1 MNILLI
7 VESPTKQTSFAK
19 YLKDQDNHY
28 TIASSKGHIR
38 DLKIS
43 GIGGFGVDI
52 DNGFKPTYRIIK
64 GKEDI
69 VKELEKEV
77 KKVDK
82 VILAT
87 DPDREG
93 ESIAWHL
100 ADALKLDVA
109 TTDRIEFYEITKEKI
124 IDALSRPRKIN
135 MDMVMS
141 QEARRILDRIVGF
154 MLSKILNKKVYAPAG
169 GRVQSVALRFVIE
182 REMEVLAFHPQ
193 TYFTIETELTTP
205 KLPLPLELVA
215 FQQQALKNTDDK
227 TDPSG
232 YRKIIPISTE
242 AIAQSFIDKLP
253 QALTLQ
259 EVLITSKKKESKAAF
274 RTSTLQQEASS
285 HKDLRF
291 SPQRTQSVAQ
301 GLYEGVTIG
310 DENVGLITYI
320 RTDSDRLSDTF
331 IAEASSFI
339 QTTYGQDY
347 LSDKPKSKTA
357 ILQSQDAHEAIRPTS
372 ITRTPEMMAAYL
384 TTDQLKLYR
393 LIYSRALASL
403 MTPKK
408 YDVTTYTFKGGDF
421 TFRAQGS
428 VVTFEGYTKAYPVV
442 EDDEGSQLPQLFK
455 GQSFPLVFKELKPHA
470 TSGPS
475 RFSEAK
481 LIQEMEYRGIGRPS
495 TYAATIARLKDHH
508 YVSVKSH
515 TLYPNPEAHAAMKYL
530 MTYFQYLINPTYTSE
545 MELKL
550 DEVKDGEVTR
560 LDLLNDFYTHFK
572 AQYELA
578 GDLPSDDPALHF
590 YGSCP
595 TCKVGTIVPRRSR
608 FGVFLGC
615 NKYPTCKFVSND
627 VPLPWIKENPSE
639 GEDQEDGNGKG
650 VFQSKKPVA
659 EPIGKDC
666 PLCGKPLIKRFAKR
680 GGRPFVGCSGFPSC
694 RHLENVDGTVIV
706 LKERPVKKSAKSAK
720 AAKPEKATKT
730 DQVAKT
736 PKAKKTKKA

>member
-19 YLKDQDNHY
+19 YLTGQEHTY

-38 DLKIS
+38 DLAIS
-43 GIGGFGVDI
+43 GEGGFGVDI
-52 DNGFKPTYRIIK
+52 KQGFKANYRIIK
-64 GKEDI
+64 GKEAI
-69 VKELEKEV
+69 VKDLEKAA
-77 KKVDK
+77 KKADK

-100 ADALKLDVA
+100 ADALKLDIEN
-109 TTDRIEFYEITKEKI
+109 TDRIEFYEITKEKI
-124 IDALSRPRKIN
+124 IEALKHPRKIN
-135 MDMVMS
+135 MDMVQS

-182 REMEVLAFHPQ
+182 RELEVLAFNPQ
-193 TYFTIETELTTP
+193 TYYTIETDLTTP
-205 KLPLPLELVA
+205 QQALPLELISY
-215 FQQQALKNTDDK
+215 QQQSLRNSDDK
-227 TDPSG
+227 TDPTG
-232 YRKIIPISTE
+232 YRKIIPLSTK
-242 AIAQSFIDKLP
+242 AIAQQYIDLLP
-253 QALTLQ
+253 K
-259 EVLITSKKKESKAAF
+259 EVLLKEVTVVSKKKESKAAF

-301 GLYEGVTIG
+301 SLYEGVTIG
-310 DENVGLITYI
+310 EENVGLITYI
-320 RTDSDRLSDTF
+320 RTDSDRLSDAF
-331 IAEASSFI
+331 IAEANEFI
-339 QTTYGQDY
+339 VTNYGQNY
-347 LSDKPKSKTA
+347 LSDKPKAKTA

-372 ITRTPEMMAAYL
+372 LSRTPEMMQAYL
-384 TTDQLKLYR
+384 TNDQYKLYR
-393 LIYSRALASL
+393 LIYARALASL
-403 MTPKK
+403 MTAKK
-408 YDVTTYTFKGGDF
+408 YDVTTYNFEGNGFILK
-421 TFRAQGS
+421 AQGS
-428 VVTFEGYTKAYPVV
+428 VVTFDGYTRVFPVV
-442 EDDEGSQLPQLFK
+442 EEDEGNQLPQLFK
-455 GQSFPLVFKELKPHA
+455 GQKFPLTFKELKEHT

-475 RFSEAK
+475 RYSEAK

-530 MTYFQYLINPTYTSE
+530 LTFFQYLVNPTYTSE

-560 LDLLNDFYTHFK
+560 IDLLNDFYTHFK
-572 AQYELA
+572 EQYEQA

-590 YGSCP
+590 YGTCP
-595 TCKVGTIVPRRSR
+595 KCHEGTIVPRRSR

-615 NKYPTCKFVSND
+615 SKYPTCDFVSNE
-627 VPLPWIKENPSE
+627 VPLPWQKEAPTDT
-639 GEDQEDGNGKG
+639 EDKDEEDNGGKA
-650 VFQSKKPVA
+650 VFQGKKTVA

-666 PLCGKPLIKRFAKR
+666 PVCGKPLIKRFAKR
-680 GGRPFVGCSGFPSC
+680 GGRPFVGCSGFPKC
-694 RHLENVDGTVIV
+694 RHLENMDGTPIV
-706 LKERPVKKSAKSAK
+706 LKERPNKK
-720 AAKPEKATKT
+720 TKFT
-730 DQVAKT
+730 
-736 PKAKKTKKA
+736 KKTKKA

>member
-1 MNILLI
+1 MDILLI
-7 VESPTKQTSFAK
+7 VESPTKQTSFEK
-19 YLKDQDNHY
+19 YLKDQSDRY

-38 DLKIS
+38 DLAIR
-43 GIGGFGVDI
+43 GEGGFGVEI
-52 DNGFKPTYRIIK
+52 EQCFKPTYRIIK
-64 GKEDI
+64 GKEAI
-69 VKELEKEV
+69 VKELQKAA

-100 ADALKLDVA
+100 ADALELDVEK
-109 TTDRIEFYEITKEKI
+109 TERIEFYEINKEKI

-135 MDMVMS
+135 MDMVQS

-182 REMEVLAFHPQ
+182 REMEVLAFQPQ
-193 TYFTIETELTTP
+193 TYFTLESDLQTPTGALPVETIAYQNQSLRMS
-205 KLPLPLELVA
+205 
-215 FQQQALKNTDDK
+215 DDK

-232 YRKIIPISTE
+232 YRKLIPLATE
-242 AIAQSFIDKLP
+242 AIAQGYQQKLP
-253 QALTLQ
+253 KEVTLS
-259 EVLITSKKKESKAAF
+259 EVTITSKKKESRAAF

-291 SPQRTQSVAQ
+291 SPKRTQMVAQ
-301 GLYEGVTIG
+301 SLYEGVTID

-320 RTDSDRLSDTF
+320 RTDSDRLSDGF
-331 IAEASSFI
+331 ITEASDYITKQFGSA
-339 QTTYGQDY
+339 Y
-347 LSDKPKSKTA
+347 LSDKPKAKTA

-372 ITRTPEMMAAYL
+372 LSRTPDSVQAYL
-384 TTDQLKLYR
+384 TVDQLKLYR
-393 LIYSRALASL
+393 LIYARSLASL
-403 MTPKK
+403 MTAKQ
-408 YDVTTYTFKGGDF
+408 YDVTTYTFKGNDF
-421 TFRAQGS
+421 TLKAQGS
-428 VVTFEGYTKAYPVV
+428 VVTFEGYTKVFPVV
-442 EDDEGSQLPQLFK
+442 EEDEGNQLPQLYK
-455 GQSFPLVFKELKPHA
+455 GQTFPLTFKEIKIHHTA
-470 TSGPS
+470 GPS
-475 RFSEAK
+475 RYSEAK

-495 TYAATIARLKDHH
+495 TYAAIIARLKDHH

-530 MTYFQYLINPTYTSE
+530 MTFFQYLVNPTYTSQ

-560 LDLLNDFYTHFK
+560 CDLLNEFYNHFK
-572 AQYELA
+572 QQYQQA
-578 GDLPSDDPALHF
+578 GDLPTDDPALTF
-590 YGSCP
+590 YGKCP
-595 TCKVGTIVPRRSR
+595 KPGCPGIIVPRRSR

-615 NKYPTCKFVSND
+615 SKYPTCDFVSND
-627 VPLPWIKENPSE
+627 VPLPWQKENPLE
-639 GEDQEDGNGKG
+639 GEDSDEDGPTKQAG

-694 RHLENVDGTVIV
+694 RHLENLDGTVIV
-706 LKERPVKKSAKSAK
+706 LKERPAKVSK
-720 AAKPEKATKT
+720 VT
-730 DQVAKT
+730 
-736 PKAKKTKKA
+736 KKTKKAPKAKKA